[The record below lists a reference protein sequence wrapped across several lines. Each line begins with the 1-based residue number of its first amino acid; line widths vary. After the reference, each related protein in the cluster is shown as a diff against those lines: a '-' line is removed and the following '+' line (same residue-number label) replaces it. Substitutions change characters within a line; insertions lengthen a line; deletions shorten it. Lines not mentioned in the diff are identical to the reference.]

1 MKGKFVIKIG
11 SATVTYEDF
20 DDIPMEFD
28 NLISFKPDAPEPPHS
43 EEDHK
48 EMETYNEKL
57 QELMRRENASSN

>member
-1 MKGKFVIKIG
+1 MKGEFVIKIG

>member
-1 MKGKFVIKIG
+1 MKGKFIIKIG

-28 NLISFKPDAPEPPHS
+28 NLISFKPTAPEPPHS

-48 EMETYNEKL
+48 VIDTYNAKL
-57 QELMRRENASSN
+57 QELMKRER